1 MIDLRRSNGQASQTA
16 MRPMRSRAGFTLVE
30 LVVVIAIM
38 AILTSV
44 AFLRMG
50 PSVVRS
56 KVNRS
61 ASTLAA
67 DLQYAQLVA
76 AQQRKPVVII
86 FSEPLKSYII
96 RDSDSATVFRERYLG
111 EDTDFGLEVLDAT
124 STTVEV
130 FPNGV
135 VRDAADIT
143 LEIDDFSRKVRIT
156 RAGQIRITSNS

>member
-1 MIDLRRSNGQASQTA
+1 MHST
-16 MRPMRSRAGFTLVE
+16 RSRAGFTLVE
-30 LVVVIAIM
+30 LVMVVAIM

-44 AFLRMG
+44 AFWRLG
-50 PSVVRS
+50 PSVRRS

-67 DLQYAQLVA
+67 DIQYAQLVA

-86 FSEPLKSYII
+86 ISEPLKSYII
-96 RDSDSATVFRERYLG
+96 RDSDSAQVFRERYLG
-111 EDTDFGLEVLDAT
+111 EETDFGLDVLDAT

-135 VRDAADIT
+135 VRNATDIT
-143 LEIDDFSRKVRIT
+143 VEIDDYRRKVRIT
-156 RAGQIRITSNS
+156 RAGQIRITSGS

>member
-1 MIDLRRSNGQASQTA
+1 MHSTRR
-16 MRPMRSRAGFTLVE
+16 RAGFTLVE
-30 LVVVIAIM
+30 LVMVVAIM

-44 AFLRMG
+44 AFWRLG
-50 PSVVRS
+50 PSVRRS

-67 DLQYAQLVA
+67 DIQYAQLVA

-86 FSEPLKSYII
+86 ISEPLKSYII
-96 RDSDSATVFRERYLG
+96 RDSDSAQVFRERYLG
-111 EDTDFGLEVLDAT
+111 EETDFGLDVLDAT

-143 LEIDDFSRKVRIT
+143 VEIDDYRRKVRIT
-156 RAGQIRITSNS
+156 RAGQIRITSGS

>member
-1 MIDLRRSNGQASQTA
+1 MHSTRR
-16 MRPMRSRAGFTLVE
+16 RAGFTLVE
-30 LVVVIAIM
+30 LVMVVAIM

-44 AFLRMG
+44 AFWRLG
-50 PSVVRS
+50 PSVRRS

-67 DLQYAQLVA
+67 DIQYAQLVA

-86 FSEPLKSYII
+86 ISEPLKSYII
-96 RDSDSATVFRERYLG
+96 RDSDSAQVFRERYLG
-111 EDTDFGLEVLDAT
+111 EETDFGLDVLDAT

-135 VRDAADIT
+135 VRNATDIT
-143 LEIDDFSRKVRIT
+143 VEIDDYRRKVRIT
-156 RAGQIRITSNS
+156 RAGQIRITSGS